1 MFGDFSSSTFAFY
14 ALIILLVV
22 ILFSSFFTVTQQT
35 VAIIERFGRYVRT
48 EAPGLRMKIPLIEEV
63 AKRVSLKVQQ
73 LVVEVESKTQDNV
86 FVKLPVAVQ
95 YQVTVGRESD
105 SYYRLANHAD
115 QIESY
120 VLDVVRAQVPKMSL
134 DEVFE
139 KKDDIGQVVKREL
152 GESMGTYGY
161 TIVNALVRDVDP
173 AEGVKNAMN
182 EIQTQ
187 ERLKQAAQA
196 KGEATKILAV
206 KQAEADKET
215 KKLQGEG
222 IAAEREAI
230 AEGIKKSV
238 ETVSAAGNIDPNEA
252 MRTLLLTQYF
262 DTIARIGAQSHATT
276 IFLPHS
282 PGGMADVMQQIAT
295 AVISANQATR
305 QANEP
310 APTPA
315 P

>member
-1 MFGDFSSSTFAFY
+1 MLDGFSFDTLLFY
-14 ALIILLVV
+14 ALIIAIAV
-22 ILFSSFFTVTQQT
+22 IVLSSLFTVTQQT

-48 EAPGLRMKIPLIEEV
+48 EPPGLRIKIPLIEQI
-63 AKRVSLKVQQ
+63 ARRVSLKVQQ

-95 YQVTVGRESD
+95 YQVTMGREAD
-105 SYYRLANHAD
+105 SYYKLANHED

-120 VLDVVRAQVPKMSL
+120 VLDVVRAQVPRMSL

-152 GESMGTYGY
+152 GESMGAYGY

-206 KQAEADKET
+206 KQAEAEKET

-222 IAAEREAI
+222 VAAEREAI

-238 ETVSAAGNIDPNEA
+238 ETVAAAGAIDPNEA

-262 DTIARIGAQSHATT
+262 DTLARIGAQAHATT

-282 PGGMADVMQQIAT
+282 PGGLSEVMNQIAT
-295 AVISANQATR
+295 AVIAGNQTAR
-305 QANEP
+305 RPGESPQP
-310 APTPA
+310 
-315 P
+315 

>member
-1 MFGDFSSSTFAFY
+1 MFDDISVGGFGLFVFA
-14 ALIILLVV
+14 AAILIVV
-22 ILFSSFFTVTQQT
+22 ASSFYTVTQQT
-35 VAIIERFGRYVRT
+35 VAVIERFGRYVRT
-48 EAPGLRMKIPLIEEV
+48 EPPGLRMKIPLIEQV

-95 YQVTVGRESD
+95 YQVTRGRESD
-105 SYYRLANHAD
+105 SYYQLANHED

-139 KKDDIGQVVKREL
+139 RKDDVGQVVKKEL
-152 GESMGTYGY
+152 GESMSMYGF

-173 AEGVKNAMN
+173 AEGVKIAMN

-196 KGEATKILAV
+196 KGDAAKILVV
-206 KQAEADKET
+206 KQAEAEKET

-222 IAAEREAI
+222 VAAEREAI

-238 ETVSAAGNIDPNEA
+238 EAVASTGAIDPAEA

-262 DTIARIGAQSHATT
+262 DTLARIGANSRATT
-276 IFLPHS
+276 IFLSHS
-282 PGGMADVMQQIAT
+282 PGGMTEVMNQITT
-295 AVISANQATR
+295 AVISGNQATKPNGASAS
-305 QANEP
+305 QK
-310 APTPA
+310 
-315 P
+315 

>member
-1 MFGDFSSSTFAFY
+1 MMDFSVDTIVLL
-14 ALIILLVV
+14 ALLLVLLIV
-22 ILFSSFFTVTQQT
+22 LGSSLFTVTQQT

-48 EAPGLRMKIPLIEEV
+48 AQPGLRLKIPVIEQV
-63 AKRVSLKVQQ
+63 AQRVSLKVQQ
-73 LVVEVESKTQDNV
+73 LVVEVETKTRDNV

-95 YQVTVGRESD
+95 FQVTRGREAD
-105 SYYRLANHAD
+105 SYYQLDDHED
-115 QIESY
+115 QITSY

-139 KKDDIGQVVKREL
+139 RKDDVGKVVKTEL
-152 GESMGTYGY
+152 GESMGTYGF

-187 ERLKQAAQA
+187 ERLKQAALS

-206 KQAEADKET
+206 KQAEAEKET

-222 IAAEREAI
+222 VAAEREAI
-230 AEGIKKSV
+230 AEGIRKSV
-238 ETVSAAGNIDPNEA
+238 ETVALAGHIDSTEA

-262 DTIARIGAQSHATT
+262 DTLARIGAQSHATT

-282 PGGMADVMQQIAT
+282 PGGMSEVMNQIT
-295 AVISANQATR
+295 AAVVAGNKGSQT
-305 QANEP
+305 
-310 APTPA
+310 T
-315 P
+315 

>member
-1 MFGDFSSSTFAFY
+1 MFNDLSFGGLGLLFLVA
-14 ALIILLVV
+14 AILIV
-22 ILFSSFFTVTQQT
+22 IASSFYTVTQQT

-48 EAPGLRMKIPLIEEV
+48 EPPGLRMKIPIIEQV

-95 YQVTVGRESD
+95 YQVTRGRESD
-105 SYYRLANHAD
+105 SYYQLANHED

-139 KKDDIGQVVKREL
+139 RKDDVGQVVKKEL
-152 GESMGTYGY
+152 GESMGMYGF

-173 AEGVKNAMN
+173 AEGVKIAMN

-196 KGEATKILAV
+196 KGDAAKILVV
-206 KQAEADKET
+206 KQAEAEKET

-230 AEGIKKSV
+230 AEGIRKSV
-238 ETVSAAGNIDPNEA
+238 EAVAAAGNIDPTEA

-262 DTIARIGAQSHATT
+262 DTLARIGANSRATT
-276 IFLPHS
+276 IFLSHS
-282 PGGMADVMQQIAT
+282 PGGMTDVMNQITT
-295 AVISANQATR
+295 AVISGNQATKP
-305 QANEP
+305 ETVP
-310 APTPA
+310 AP
-315 P
+315 

>member
-1 MFGDFSSSTFAFY
+1 MEISVGTMVTLAVV
-14 ALIILLVV
+14 LLLLVV
-22 ILFSSFFTVTQQT
+22 VASGLFTVTQQT

-48 EAPGLRMKIPLIEEV
+48 AEPGLRLKIPVIEQI
-63 AKRVSLKVQQ
+63 AQRVSLKVQQ
-73 LVVEVESKTQDNV
+73 LVVEVETKTGDNV

-95 YQVTVGRESD
+95 YQVTRGREPD
-105 SYYRLANHAD
+105 SYYQLVDHED
-115 QIESY
+115 QITSY

-139 KKDDIGQVVKREL
+139 KKDDVGRVVKTEL
-152 GESMGTYGY
+152 GESMGAYGF

-187 ERLKQAAQA
+187 ERLKQAALA

-206 KQAEADKET
+206 KQAEAEKET

-222 IAAEREAI
+222 VAAEREAI
-230 AEGIKKSV
+230 AEGIRKSV
-238 ETVSAAGNIDPNEA
+238 ELVAMAGHIDSPEA

-262 DTIARIGAQSHATT
+262 DTLARIGAQSHATT
-276 IFLPHS
+276 IFMPHS
-282 PGGMADVMQQIAT
+282 PGGMSEVMNQITEAII
-295 AVISANQATR
+295 AGNKGSRPSDAA
-305 QANEP
+305 
-310 APTPA
+310 
-315 P
+315 

>member
-1 MFGDFSSSTFAFY
+1 MFDNIPIGLFVLA
-14 ALIILLVV
+14 AVILII
-22 ILFSSFFTVTQQT
+22 IASSFYTVTQQT

-48 EAPGLRMKIPLIEEV
+48 EPPGLRMKLPIVEQV

-73 LVVEVESKTQDNV
+73 LVVEVESNTQDNV

-95 YQVTVGRESD
+95 YQVTRGRESD
-105 SYYRLANHAD
+105 SYYQLANHQD

-139 KKDDIGQVVKREL
+139 RKDDVGQVVKKEL
-152 GESMGTYGY
+152 GESMGTYGF

-173 AEGVKNAMN
+173 AEGVKTAMN

-196 KGEATKILAV
+196 KGDAAKILVV

-222 IAAEREAI
+222 VAAEREAI
-230 AEGIKKSV
+230 AEGIKNSV
-238 ETVSAAGNIDPNEA
+238 TTVAAAGKIDPTEA

-262 DTIARIGAQSHATT
+262 DTLGRIGAQSHAST
-276 IFLPHS
+276 IFLSHS
-282 PGGMADVMQQIAT
+282 PGGMTEVMNQITT
-295 AVISANQATR
+295 AVIAGNQATKPDGASR
-305 QANEP
+305 S
-310 APTPA
+310 
-315 P
+315 

>member
-1 MFGDFSSSTFAFY
+1 MLRPIWQENPMFDGFSFGTLAFY
-14 ALIILLVV
+14 VLLFALLIIF
-22 ILFSSFFTVTQQT
+22 INSFFTVTQQT

-48 EAPGLRMKIPLIEEV
+48 EPPGLRIKIPLIEQV

-152 GESMGTYGY
+152 
-161 TIVNALVRDVDP
+161 
-173 AEGVKNAMN
+173 
-182 EIQTQ
+182 
-187 ERLKQAAQA
+187 
-196 KGEATKILAV
+196 
-206 KQAEADKET
+206 
-215 KKLQGEG
+215 
-222 IAAEREAI
+222 
-230 AEGIKKSV
+230 
-238 ETVSAAGNIDPNEA
+238 
-252 MRTLLLTQYF
+252 
-262 DTIARIGAQSHATT
+262 
-276 IFLPHS
+276 
-282 PGGMADVMQQIAT
+282 
-295 AVISANQATR
+295 
-305 QANEP
+305 
-310 APTPA
+310 
-315 P
+315 

>member
-1 MFGDFSSSTFAFY
+1 
-14 ALIILLVV
+14 
-22 ILFSSFFTVTQQT
+22 
-35 VAIIERFGRYVRT
+35 
-48 EAPGLRMKIPLIEEV
+48 
-63 AKRVSLKVQQ
+63 VSLKVQQ
-73 LVVEVESKTQDNV
+73 LVVDVESKTQDNV

-95 YQVTVGRESD
+95 YQVTPGREAD
-105 SYYRLANHAD
+105 SYYRLTNHED

-161 TIVNALVRDVDP
+161 TIANALVRDVDP

-222 IAAEREAI
+222 VAAEREAI

-238 ETVSAAGNIDPNEA
+238 EAVAAANIDPNEA

-262 DTIARIGAQSHATT
+262 DTLARIGTQSHATT

-282 PGGMADVMQQIAT
+282 PGGLADVMNQIAT
-295 AVISANQATR
+295 AVISGNQATR
-305 QANEP
+305 HPSEP
-310 APTPA
+310 PKP
-315 P
+315 

>member
-1 MFGDFSSSTFAFY
+1 MLGTMILYIFAGAIFV
-14 ALIILLVV
+14 IIL
-22 ILFSSFFTVTQQT
+22 SSFYTVTQQT
-35 VAIIERFGRYVRT
+35 VAIVERFGKYVRT
-48 EAPGLRMKIPLIEEV
+48 EQPGLRMKIPLIEQI
-63 AKRVSLKVQQ
+63 AKRVSLKVEQ
-73 LVVEVESKTQDNV
+73 LVVEIESKTKDNV

-95 YQVTVGRESD
+95 YQVTRGREAD
-105 SYYRLANHAD
+105 SYYQLANHQD

-139 KKDDIGQVVKREL
+139 KKDDVGQVVKREL
-152 GESMGTYGY
+152 GESMGLYGF

-173 AEGVKNAMN
+173 AQGVKTAMN

-206 KQAEADKET
+206 KQAEAEKET

-230 AEGIKKSV
+230 AEGIKKSA
-238 ETVSAAGNIDPNEA
+238 ETVAASGTIDPADA
-252 MRTLLLTQYF
+252 MRILLLTQYF
-262 DTIARIGAQSHATT
+262 DTLARIGGQAHATT
-276 IFLPHS
+276 IFLPHA
-282 PGGMADVMQQIAT
+282 PGGMTDVMNQITT
-295 AVISANQATR
+295 AMISGRQAGGAPDVPATR
-305 QANEP
+305 KP
-310 APTPA
+310 
-315 P
+315 

>member
-1 MFGDFSSSTFAFY
+1 MFGDFPLGTVSLYVLLFV
-14 ALIILLVV
+14 ALII
-22 ILFSSFFTVTQQT
+22 FFNSFYTVTQQT

-48 EAPGLRMKIPLIEEV
+48 EPPGLRIKIPVFEQV

-95 YQVTVGRESD
+95 YQVTLGREAD
-105 SYYRLANHAD
+105 SYYRLTNHED

-161 TIVNALVRDVDP
+161 TIANALVRDVDP

-222 IAAEREAI
+222 VAAEREAI
-230 AEGIKKSV
+230 AEGIRKSV
-238 ETVSAAGNIDPNEA
+238 EAVAAAGNIDPNEA

-262 DTIARIGAQSHATT
+262 DTLARIGTQAHATT

-282 PGGMADVMQQIAT
+282 PGGLADVMNQIAT
-295 AVISANQATR
+295 AVISGNQVVR
-305 QANEP
+305 P
-310 APTPA
+310 ASETAPRPA
-315 P
+315 S